1 MARLRK
7 LTLTHMSR
15 IKHKI
20 PEQHLTELKSLVE
33 YAFGKKI
40 LNVNDCN
47 NLSDSIFL
55 KVKSSVSSDT
65 LRRLFGLIET
75 KTQPSLYTLETLSK
89 FVGFSGY
96 NDFTNSTVLVG
107 KHFFYKQILDC
118 NANKLMPFEALE
130 SMQNI
135 NPSADYYS
143 TLHQLIILAFQ
154 KKDKL
159 FFENIFINQLGFDW
173 LSIYKYEIFQTVQ
186 LLGKLVED
194 NDWLQEIALK
204 KYVALPFFFDYFVEW
219 YVADTQPYYLLL
231 LEKYKEAHHDN
242 PEKLIFYYSI
252 TAICSFRNNEF
263 DKLAYFSETLTQLEN
278 QCAPNNILK
287 ARILGVH
294 YLHDFIK
301 KDAKAEN
308 KVLATDFEI
317 LFPHIGDRVTSM
329 FFLFNYL
336 FEVKAYTI
344 IIELFERWLTHD
356 AAFFSIWTRI
366 NWNQICLYLVYS
378 YQNLNNNEAA
388 YSFYNQINPALFEV
402 YNYKRF
408 QKLYEELSLD
418 Y

>member
-1 MARLRK
+1 MPR
-7 LTLTHMSR
+7 M
-15 IKHKI
+15 KHKI
-20 PEQHLTELKSLVE
+20 PLEHLIELKSLVE
-33 YAFGKKI
+33 YTFGQKI
-40 LNVNDCN
+40 MNVSDCN
-47 NLSDSIFL
+47 NLSNSIFL

-65 LRRLFGLIET
+65 LRRLFGLIDT
-75 KTQPSLYTLETLSK
+75 KTQPSLYTLETLSR

-130 SMQNI
+130 SLRNI
-135 NPSADYYS
+135 NPSPDYYS

-159 FFENIFINQLGFDW
+159 FFENLFINQLGFNW
-173 LSIYKYEIFQTVQ
+173 LSIYKYEIYQTIQ

-194 NDWLQEIALK
+194 NDWLQEIALN
-204 KYVALPFFFDYFVEW
+204 KYVALPFYFDYFVEW
-219 YVADTQPYYLLL
+219 YVADEQPYFLVL

-252 TAICSFRNNEF
+252 MAICSFRNNEF
-263 DKLAYFSETLTQLEN
+263 EKLLYYSQTLNRIEN

-287 ARILGVH
+287 ARILGVY
-294 YLHDFIK
+294 YLNDFIN
-301 KDAKAEN
+301 KDLRAEKN
-308 KVLATDFEI
+308 ILATDFEK
-317 LFPHIGDRVTSM
+317 LFPDIGDRVTSM

-336 FEVKAYTI
+336 FEVKGYTL

-356 AAFFSIWTRI
+356 VAFFSIWTRI

-378 YQNLNNNEAA
+378 YQHVNNNEAA
-388 YSFYNQINPALFEV
+388 HSFYNQINPALFEV
-402 YNYKRF
+402 YNYRIFK
-408 QKLYEELSLD
+408 KLYEEINFN
-418 Y
+418 